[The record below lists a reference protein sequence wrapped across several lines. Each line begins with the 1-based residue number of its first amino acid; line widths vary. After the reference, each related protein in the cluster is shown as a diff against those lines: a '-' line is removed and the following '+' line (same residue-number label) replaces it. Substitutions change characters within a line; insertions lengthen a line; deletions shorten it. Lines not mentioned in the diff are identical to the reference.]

1 MGRNSFFI
9 LNFCYR
15 GNYVYADS
23 ITSDFLFSRSSFS
36 GTSDSNSSINSTDSS
51 VDSASSIK
59 QEESASTDISQ
70 ESSEESISYSLDT
83 QELEPENSYQ
93 EFRNDW
99 VINDPVRNQDG
110 MTGIVPFAIWDN
122 SYFRRFTSSNGAW
135 YINATF
141 NGWRLSGNWGTDVGV
156 LIPAIQNSI
165 YTTNA
170 RVDDVRNAF
179 SSRVNSL
186 ESSVSTHRT
195 QISNAF
201 SRISSLE
208 TWQGQ
213 QRTWNTATGNSISS
227 LNSWR
232 TAQQNLNTT
241 YGNNISSLNN
251 WRTAQQQLNN
261 TFGNNLSSLN
271 TWQGQQ
277 RSWNSMIGDNVASL
291 NNWRN
296 AQQDLNSVF
305 GKNLD
310 NLNTWQGQQRTWN
323 STIGDNVSSLNNWRN
338 AQQDLNSVF
347 GKNLE
352 NLNTWQG
359 QQRTWNSTIGDNV
372 SSLNN
377 WRNAQ
382 QDLNSVFGKNLEN
395 LNTWQGQQRTWNST
409 IGDNVS
415 SLNNWRN
422 AQQDLNSVFGKNLE
436 NLNTWQG
443 QQRDWNSM
451 IGNNVTALNIWQ
463 TAQVALNAVHGNAI
477 ASNSSRITEIE
488 KSLNSWNWTDAAIIA
503 AIIGLHDTWKSNDY
517 MGAIVDSDGD
527 AVKLMKAV
535 AIRISSSITEV
546 VVAINSLARNI
557 QAQFDFYFTDGGFF
571 WEAYDKRWNN
581 FPLWLQGLLNNY
593 FDHIY
598 NVNNKDSLLYRLL
611 YAFMEEMDKTRF
623 FIIEINDNFIIAN
636 DSLLIVIDWLRMI
649 YSKPSFSPTQIDYER
664 LTEPLYSIL
673 DWLRM
678 IYSKPNVLP
687 FDYDRLQKMLEE
699 LSFGNVVNEA
709 GTNFWDFLTEL
720 IKTLGDILTTALT
733 SLSDIVKEI
742 LDILGDMINQ
752 IIKLIVP
759 ENIDFI
765 DEGFAS
771 IKIKLDAKF
780 DSFLSLGGQIVEVI
794 QPIDA
799 EFKEVISIDIMG
811 ARFAPDFN
819 TIDWVVIR
827 FRTVMSLSIWL
838 SVAIYIFRKITG
850 NGDLINDN

>member
-1 MGRNSFFI
+1 MGRYSFFI
-9 LNFCYR
+9 LGFFYR
-15 GNYVYADS
+15 GNYVHADS
-23 ITSDFLFSRSSFS
+23 FITDVLSDRGSL
-36 GTSDSNSSINSTDSS
+36 DSNSNSNRIVDSS
-51 VDSASSIK
+51 FGYLDSVSST
-59 QEESASTDISQ
+59 QEENSSDKSNNE
-70 ESSEESISYSLDT
+70 ESSETNPTDKLGFEYYDLSNPHVFGNVSTEISPRKADT
-83 QELEPENSYQ
+83 VYAGPN
-93 EFRNDW
+93 
-99 VINDPVRNQDG
+99 
-110 MTGIVPFAIWDN
+110 
-122 SYFRRFTSSNGAW
+122 
-135 YINATF
+135 
-141 NGWRLSGNWGTDVGV
+141 NGWNIAGYFVSWRLDGTLTPAQVAHNIDMIVRQSRNSFAGVNSRLNGLENWRTAQQSLNSTYGNNITS
-156 LIPAIQNSI
+156 LN
-165 YTTNA
+165 
-170 RVDDVRNAF
+170 
-179 SSRVNSL
+179 SRV
-186 ESSVSTHRT
+186 TQHTT

-201 SRISSLE
+201 SRISNLE

-251 WRTAQQQLNN
+251 WRTAQQQLNS
-261 TFGNNLSSLN
+261 TYGNNLSSLN

-277 RSWNSMIGDNVASL
+277 RSWNTMIGNNVTTL
-291 NNWRN
+291 NNWRS
-296 AQQDLNSVF
+296 AQQDLNSVY
-305 GKNLD
+305 GKNLE
-310 NLNTWQGQQRTWN
+310 NLNNWQGQQRTWN
-323 STIGDNVSSLNNWRN
+323 TIIGNNVTSLNNWRN

-352 NLNTWQG
+352 NLNNWQG
-359 QQRTWNSTIGDNV
+359 QQRTWNTTIGNNV
-372 SSLNN
+372 TSLNN
-377 WRNAQ
+377 WRS
-382 QDLNSVFGKNLEN
+382 D
-395 LNTWQGQQRTWNST
+395 
-409 IGDNVS
+409 
-415 SLNNWRN
+415 
-422 AQQDLNSVFGKNLE
+422 QQDLNSVFGKNLE

-451 IGNNVTALNIWQ
+451 IGNNVTALNVWQ

-503 AIIGLHDTWKSNDY
+503 AILGLHDTWKSDDY
-517 MGAIVDSDGD
+517 MGPILDNDGD

-581 FPLWLQGLLNNY
+581 LPLWLQGLLNNY

-623 FIIEINDNFIIAN
+623 FIIEINDNIIIAN
-636 DSLLIVIDWLRMI
+636 DSLLLIIDWLRMI
-649 YSKPSFSPTQIDYER
+649 YSKP
-664 LTEPLYSIL
+664 PLIV
-673 DWLRM
+673 
-678 IYSKPNVLP
+678 PP

-699 LSFGNVVNEA
+699 LSFGNIVNEA

-733 SLSDIVKEI
+733 SLTDIVKEI
-742 LDILGDMINQ
+742 LDILGDLINQ

-765 DEGFAS
+765 DEGFGS

-780 DSFLSLGGQIVEVI
+780 DGFLSLGGQIVEVV

-811 ARFAPDFN
+811 AQFAPDFN
-819 TIDWVVIR
+819 TIDWVVVR
-827 FRTVMSLSIWL
+827 FRTVMALSIWL

>member
-15 GNYVYADS
+15 GNYVHADS
-23 ITSDFLFSRSSFS
+23 ITSNVLLVGSSFS
-36 GTSDSNSSINSTDSS
+36 SASDSDSTLNSTDSS
-51 VDSASSIK
+51 MGSLGSDK
-59 QEESASTDISQ
+59 QEKSGSTDVSQ
-70 ESSEESISYSLDT
+70 ESSEESISDSIDEE
-83 QELEPENSYQ
+83 ELEPENLFQ

-99 VINDPVRNQDG
+99 VVNDPVRNYDG
-110 MTGIVPFAIWDN
+110 MTGVVPFAIWDN

-170 RVDDVRNAF
+170 RVDDVRRAF

-251 WRTAQQQLNN
+251 WRTAQQQLNS

-277 RSWNSMIGDNVASL
+277 RSWNTMIGNNVTSL

-310 NLNTWQGQQRTWN
+310 NLNNWQGQQRNWN
-323 STIGDNVSSLNNWRN
+323 TTIGNNVTSLNNWRN
-338 AQQDLNSVF
+338 AQQNLNSVF

-352 NLNTWQG
+352 NLNNWQG
-359 QQRTWNSTIGDNV
+359 QQRTWNTTIGNNV
-372 SSLNN
+372 
-377 WRNAQ
+377 
-382 QDLNSVFGKNLEN
+382 
-395 LNTWQGQQRTWNST
+395 T
-409 IGDNVS
+409 

-488 KSLNSWNWTDAAIIA
+488 KSLNSWNWTDVAIIA
-503 AIIGLHDTWKSNDY
+503 AIIGLHDTWKSDDY
-517 MGAIVDSDGD
+517 MGPIADSDGD

-535 AIRISSSITEV
+535 AIRISTSINDV
-546 VVAINSLARNI
+546 VVAVNALARNI

-571 WEAYDKRWNN
+571 WQAYDKRWEN

-611 YAFMEEMDKTRF
+611 YSFMEEMEKTRF
-623 FIIEINDNFIIAN
+623 FIIEINDNLIIAN

-649 YSKPSFSPTQIDYER
+649 YSKPSITPTQIDYNR
-664 LTEPLYSIL
+664 LTEPLYSII

-678 IYSKPNVLP
+678 IYGKPTVLP
-687 FDYDRLQKMLEE
+687 FDYDLLQTMLEE

-709 GTNFWDFLTEL
+709 GTNIWDFLTEL

-733 SLSDIVKEI
+733 SLTDIVKEI
-742 LDILGDMINQ
+742 LDLLGDLINQ

-771 IKIKLDAKF
+771 IKIKIDAKF
-780 DSFLSLGGQIVEVI
+780 DSFLSLGGQIVEVV
-794 QPIDA
+794 QPIEAD
-799 EFKEVISIDIMG
+799 FKEVISIDIMG
-811 ARFAPDFN
+811 TQFSPDFN
-819 TIDWVVIR
+819 TIDWVVVR
-827 FRTVMSLSIWL
+827 FKTVMALSIWL

>member
-15 GNYVYADS
+15 GNYVHADS
-23 ITSDFLFSRSSFS
+23 ITSNVLLVGSSFS
-36 GTSDSNSSINSTDSS
+36 STSDSDSTLNSTHSS
-51 VDSASSIK
+51 MGSLGSDK
-59 QEESASTDISQ
+59 QEKSGSTDVSQ
-70 ESSEESISYSLDT
+70 ESSEESISHSLDDE
-83 QELEPENSYQ
+83 ELEPENLFQ

-99 VINDPVRNQDG
+99 VINDPVRNYDG
-110 MTGIVPFAIWDN
+110 IPGIVPFAIWDN
-122 SYFRRFTSSNGAW
+122 SYFKRFTSSNGVW

-170 RVDDVRNAF
+170 RVDDVRRAF
-179 SSRVNSL
+179 AGRVNTL

-271 TWQGQQ
+271 SWQGQQ
-277 RSWNSMIGDNVASL
+277 RSWNNTIGNNVNSL
-291 NNWRN
+291 NSWQGQQRTWNNTIGNNVNSLNSWRN

-305 GKNLD
+305 GKNLEK
-310 NLNTWQGQQRTWN
+310 LNTWQGQQRTWN
-323 STIGDNVSSLNNWRN
+323 NTIGNNVNSLNSWRS

-359 QQRTWNSTIGDNV
+359 QQRTWNNTIGNNV
-372 SSLNN
+372 NSLNS
-377 WRNAQ
+377 WRSAQ

-395 LNTWQGQQRTWNST
+395 LN
-409 IGDNVS
+409 I
-415 SLNNWRN
+415 
-422 AQQDLNSVFGKNLE
+422 
-436 NLNTWQG
+436 WQG

-463 TAQVALNAVHGNAI
+463 SAQVSLNSVHGNAI
-477 ASNSSRITEIE
+477 SNNSNRITEIE
-488 KSLNSWNWTDAAIIA
+488 NTLKNFNWTDAAIIA
-503 AIIGLHDTWKSNDY
+503 AIIGLHDTWKSDDY
-517 MGAIVDSDGD
+517 MGPILPNDGD
-527 AVKLMKAV
+527 AVKLMKSV
-535 AIRISSSITEV
+535 ANKLGTSFSQNITLLREV
-546 VVAINSLARNI
+546 
-557 QAQFDFYFTDGGFF
+557 FGKDGTY
-571 WEAYDKRWNN
+571 WVEYDKRWTN

-623 FIIEINDNFIIAN
+623 FIIEINDNIIIAN

-649 YSKPSFSPTQIDYER
+649 YSKPSITPTQIDYNR
-664 LTEPLYSIL
+664 LTEPLYSII

-678 IYSKPNVLP
+678 IYGKPTVLP
-687 FDYDRLQKMLEE
+687 FDYDLLQTMLEE

-709 GTNFWDFLTEL
+709 GTNIWDFLTEL

-733 SLSDIVKEI
+733 SLTDIVKEI
-742 LDILGDMINQ
+742 LDLLGDLINQ

-771 IKIKLDAKF
+771 IKIKIDAKF
-780 DSFLSLGGQIVEVI
+780 DSFLSLGGQIVEVV
-794 QPIDA
+794 QPIEAD
-799 EFKEVISIDIMG
+799 FKEVISIDIMG
-811 ARFAPDFN
+811 TQFSPDFN
-819 TIDWVVIR
+819 TIDWVVVR
-827 FRTVMSLSIWL
+827 FKTVMALSIWL

>member
-15 GNYVYADS
+15 GNYVHADS
-23 ITSDFLFSRSSFS
+23 ITSNVLLVGSSFS
-36 GTSDSNSSINSTDSS
+36 STSDSDSTLNSTHSS
-51 VDSASSIK
+51 MGSLGSDK
-59 QEESASTDISQ
+59 QEKSGSTDVSQ
-70 ESSEESISYSLDT
+70 ESSEESISHSLDDE
-83 QELEPENSYQ
+83 ELEPENLFQ

-122 SYFRRFTSSNGAW
+122 SFFRRFTSSNGVW

-277 RSWNSMIGDNVASL
+277 RSWNSMIGDNVTSL

-305 GKNLD
+305 GKNLE
-310 NLNTWQGQQRTWN
+310 NLNNWQGQQRTWN
-323 STIGDNVSSLNNWRN
+323 TTIGNNVTSLNSWRS

-382 QDLNSVFGKNLEN
+382 QELNG
-395 LNTWQGQQRTWNST
+395 
-409 IGDNVS
+409 
-415 SLNNWRN
+415 
-422 AQQDLNSVFGKNLE
+422 VFGKNLE

-451 IGNNVTALNIWQ
+451 IGNNITALNIWQ

-488 KSLNSWNWTDAAIIA
+488 KSLNSWNWTDTAIIA

-623 FIIEINDNFIIAN
+623 FIIEINDNIIIAN

-733 SLSDIVKEI
+733 SLTDIVKEI
-742 LDILGDMINQ
+742 LDILGDLINQ